1 MIGDGTRR
9 STADG
14 PLALVLRGLHDEVRR
29 RFPARE
35 RDLTGARR
43 VYLNNAGGTLVAEDS
58 VLAMERA
65 ARHANAQDG
74 DVSPGEK
81 ATAEIH
87 ARARAAAAD
96 LLNAPSPGEISFHL
110 STTHALFNLSFAF
123 RDLLGKGDN
132 LIVTRLDHAAN
143 VTPWESLWGQD
154 RGLEVRECGV
164 RRDGTL
170 DLAHLERLVDRRT
183 RLIAV
188 TSASNGLGTVVP
200 VEEVVRIARR
210 FGDPEPPATS
220 RRRGRGGGAR
230 APRRGGAPWHGA
242 LVVVDAVHHV
252 CHAPVDVR
260 TIGCDFLA
268 FSGYKLFGPMV
279 GVLWGR
285 RRWLD
290 ALRPYR
296 AEANADVT
304 PVKFEQ
310 GTPNHAVL
318 AGLTGAIEYLADLG
332 GRVRTAALSAPPA
345 APAGLSDLARALDGR
360 RPPGPRRLLKWAM
373 TAVQHHERALS
384 RLLLE
389 GLGALRA
396 DGVRLHGIA
405 DPERAAER
413 DPTFL
418 FEVEGRTQEE
428 VKRRLWEV
436 GRIEVPSGNYYSL
449 AVYRHLRSRRTVRA
463 SFAHYDGED
472 TALHF
477 LRALGAIVETPNGRR
492 R

>member
-1 MIGDGTRR
+1 VTGDGTPG
-9 STADG
+9 SIAAD
-14 PLALVLRGLHDEVRR
+14 PLAPVLRGLHDEVRR

-74 DVSPGEK
+74 EVTPGER

-96 LLNAPSPGEISFHL
+96 LLGAPSPDEISFHL

-123 RDLLGKGDN
+123 RDLLGAGDN

-143 VTPWESLWGQD
+143 VTPWESLWGRD
-154 RGLEVRECGV
+154 RGLEVRQCGV

-200 VEEVVRIARR
+200 VETVVRIARR
-210 FGDPEPPATS
+210 HGDPEAPATS
-220 RRRGRGGGAR
+220 RRRGPRAARGR
-230 APRRGGAPWHGA
+230 GAPWRGA

-268 FSGYKLFGPMV
+268 FSGYKLFGPML

-290 ALRPYR
+290 VLRPYR

-310 GTPNHAVL
+310 GTPNHAAL

-332 GRVRTAALSAPPA
+332 GRVRTAATSAPPA
-345 APAGLSDLARALDGR
+345 ASPDLGGLARTLDGR
-360 RPPGPRRLLKWAM
+360 HPPGPRRLLGWAM

-384 RLLLE
+384 RLLLA

-405 DPERAAER
+405 DPARAAER

-418 FEVEGRTQEE
+418 IEVEGRTQEE

-436 GRIEVPSGNYYSL
+436 GRIEVPSGNYDSL

-477 LRALGAIVETPNGRR
+477 LRALGAVVRTADARR

>member
-1 MIGDGTRR
+1 VIGDGTPRPI
-9 STADG
+9 ADG
-14 PLALVLRGLHDEVRR
+14 ALAPVLRGLQDEVRR
-29 RFPARE
+29 RFPGRE
-35 RDLTGARR
+35 RDLTGGRR

-58 VLAMERA
+58 VLATMRA

-74 DVSPGEK
+74 EVSPGEK
-81 ATAEIH
+81 STAEIH
-87 ARARAAAAD
+87 ALARAAAAD

-143 VTPWESLWGQD
+143 VTPWESLWGED

-188 TSASNGLGTVVP
+188 TSASNGLGSVVP

-210 FGDPEPPATS
+210 FGDPAPPAAS
-220 RRRGRGGGAR
+220 RRGGSR
-230 APRRGGAPWHGA
+230 APRKGGAPWHGA
-242 LVVVDAVHHV
+242 LVVLDAVHHV
-252 CHAPVDVR
+252 GHAPVDVR
-260 TIGCDFLA
+260 AIGCDFLA

-304 PVKFEQ
+304 PEKFEQ
-310 GTPNHAVL
+310 GTPNHAAL

-332 GRVRTAALSAPPA
+332 SRVRSAALSAPPA
-345 APAGLSDLARALDGR
+345 ASPELGDLVRMLDGR
-360 RPPGPRRLLKWAM
+360 HPPGPRRLLTWAL

-384 RLLLE
+384 RVVLE
-389 GLGALRA
+389 GLGALRS

-405 DPERAAER
+405 DPARVAER

-418 FEVEGRTQEE
+418 IEVEGRTQEE
-428 VKRRLWEV
+428 VRRRLWEV

-477 LRALGAIVETPNGRR
+477 LRALGTIVGASEGRTR
-492 R
+492 